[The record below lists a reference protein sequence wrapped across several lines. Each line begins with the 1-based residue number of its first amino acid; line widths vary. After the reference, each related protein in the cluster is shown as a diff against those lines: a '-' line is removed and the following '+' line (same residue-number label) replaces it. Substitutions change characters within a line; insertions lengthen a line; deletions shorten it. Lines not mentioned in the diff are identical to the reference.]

1 MILRDLQTRSQGRLR
16 SDRRVPTILNLILNV
31 KSPPSF
37 DPPVVVR
44 SWETRK
50 RYLSLLFFFS
60 FLFLFFSFF
69 HECKKRLTRVPLKPL
84 ITSYDDKFI
93 VVESQSIRTLYSSA
107 SIELLNAKEP
117 IRVYFTDTY
126 LKSMEKERR
135 EGE

>member
-1 MILRDLQTRSQGRLR
+1 MILRDLQARSQGRLR

-60 FLFLFFSFF
+60 FLLLFFSFF
-69 HECKKRLTRVPLKPL
+69 HVHCKKRLTRVPLKSL
-84 ITSYDDKFI
+84 ITRSYDDKFI
-93 VVESQSIRTLYSSA
+93 SQSIRTLYSPA